1 MVRATIEYPE
11 PPGLDR
17 GVLFV
22 GRGGECGE
30 ARRYSALVTQQ
41 GEAGG

>member
-1 MVRATIEYPE
+1 MVTTTIGYVE

-22 GRGGECGE
+22 GGGERGD
-30 ARRYSALVTQQ
+30 A
-41 GEAGG
+41 